1 MKFKSG
7 FITILGRPNVGKSTL
22 INVLVKQ
29 KISIVSDKPN
39 VTINKIIGICND
51 INSQLIFI
59 DTPGFNNRKF
69 LLSKRMDETSLKSIY
84 GVDIILFLIT
94 DILNLSEKNFLSNIK
109 KYKKPIILV
118 INKIDN
124 FKNKIQIDK
133 IILDCLKYFKFDNII
148 PISAIN
154 SQNLI
159 PLKNSILSYLKEGPK
174 YYPCDMIT
182 DQKKDRLIA
191 ELVREKIFF
200 YCRQEIPYSVGTMV
214 ERINYINDNLIE
226 VWVLIL
232 IEKTSQKKILIGS
245 KGEKL
250 KQISINAAKEI
261 QNILNIKVFLNLWI
275 KTKPK
280 WRENIYLLK
289 QLGYY

>member
-22 INVLVKQ
+22 INILVKK

-51 INSQLIFI
+51 INSQLVFI

-69 LLSKRMDETSLKSIY
+69 LLSKRMDESSLKSIC

-94 DILNLSEKNFLSNIK
+94 DILNSSEKKFLTNIQ

-154 SQNLI
+154 GQNLI

-174 YYPCDMIT
+174 YYPSDMIT

-214 ERINYINDNLIE
+214 ERINHIDDNFIE

-250 KQISINAAKEI
+250 KQISINAKKEI
-261 QNILNIKVFLNLWI
+261 KNILNIKVRLNLWI
-275 KTKPK
+275 KTEPK